1 MRRIRIHRRKV
12 QRDRHWLAVLT
23 LDPRHPDILRAI
35 AIGRPG
41 EAPASADAF
50 ADHFQPWFDRHI
62 RLIQPQLPTWSATR
76 RSGIARRG

>member
-23 LDPRHPDILRAI
+23 LDPRDPDILRAI

-41 EAPASADAF
+41 E
-50 ADHFQPWFDRHI
+50 RG
-62 RLIQPQLPTWSATR
+62 TR
-76 RSGIARRG
+76 